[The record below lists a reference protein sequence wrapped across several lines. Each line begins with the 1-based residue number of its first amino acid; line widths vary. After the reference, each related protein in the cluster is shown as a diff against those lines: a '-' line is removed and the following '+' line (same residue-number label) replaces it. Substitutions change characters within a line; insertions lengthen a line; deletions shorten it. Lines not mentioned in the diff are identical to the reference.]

1 MSAIV
6 YFMKRIDY
14 EHASAIAN
22 TFLFEM
28 MKSKSKDVTL
38 AAIYA
43 LGEGRCQ
50 AENITRELHRL
61 SQSDDMEIKIA
72 AIKALG
78 RIYR

>member
-1 MSAIV
+1 MS
-6 YFMKRIDY
+6 M
-14 EHASAIAN
+14 SPAIAN

-28 MKSKSKDVTL
+28 MKSKSKDITL

-50 AENITRELHRL
+50 ADNIIRELERL

>member
-1 MSAIV
+1 MGLNGHGH
-6 YFMKRIDY
+6 
-14 EHASAIAN
+14 HADGS
-22 TFLFEM
+22 L
-28 MKSKSKDVTL
+28 S